1 MGTVVGVKIVEP
13 LSVRHSCHSNWGILY
28 EVLYEGMD
36 LKFVDPVRPMVGK
49 TITMADVFQCRSIWL
64 GHCLAVLSYA
74 QPELIAVLKRDG
86 LNSSRLCASHQ
97 EPWHGCRA
105 ARICW

>member
-1 MGTVVGVKIVEP
+1 MF
-13 LSVRHSCHSNWGILY
+13 Y

-64 GHCLAVLSYA
+64 GHCLAVLSYN
-74 QPELIAVLKRDG
+74 Q
-86 LNSSRLCASHQ
+86 NSSLC
-97 EPWHGCRA
+97 
-105 ARICW
+105 